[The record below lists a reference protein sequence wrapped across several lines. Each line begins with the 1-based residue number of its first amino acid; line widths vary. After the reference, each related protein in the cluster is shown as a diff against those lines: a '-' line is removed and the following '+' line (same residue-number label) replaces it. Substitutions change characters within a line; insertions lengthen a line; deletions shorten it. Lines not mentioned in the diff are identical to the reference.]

1 MVNKVIVLG
10 RLTADPEVKVH
21 PKGVLT
27 RLRLATN
34 SYSGKEEDGT
44 AKETTEY
51 HTAVCFGRTAEV
63 AGDYLKKGRLVF
75 IEGRLHTSSWEGQD
89 KLKRYST
96 EIQVDT
102 LKMVSPRPADAPAA
116 EPAASLTA

>member
-10 RLTADPEVKVH
+10 RLTTDPEVKTH
-21 PKGVLT
+21 SKGVVT

-34 SYSGKEEDGT
+34 SYSGREEDGT
-44 AKETTEY
+44 AKETTEF

-63 AGDYLKKGRLVF
+63 AADYLKKGRLVY
-75 IEGRLHTSSWEGQD
+75 IEGKIHTSSWETDD
-89 KLKRYST
+89 KQKRFST

-102 LKMVSPRPADAPAA
+102 LKMVGPKPAETTAA
-116 EPAASLTA
+116 

>member
-10 RLTADPEVKVH
+10 RLTVDPEVKTH
-21 PKGVLT
+21 PKGILT
-27 RLRLATN
+27 RLRLATS

-75 IEGRLHTSSWEGQD
+75 IEGHLHTSSWEGPD
-89 KLKRYST
+89 KQKRYAT
-96 EIQVDT
+96 EIQVDS
-102 LKMVSPRPADAPAA
+102 LKMVGPRPADTVTAEARASSAA
-116 EPAASLTA
+116 